1 MCSVPPRDR
10 TRWQRQEQEGRPLN
24 PQGPHVTVP
33 EDRGQRNTAQ
43 QSLRAP
49 SGTER
54 RALPKPPTSWAHR
67 ASGKSV
73 SKATLHDP
81 IHSASPKSQRRRM
94 SSGCRGQGT
103 GTGAVDGR
111 GAAGGD
117 LCGGGAAL
125 HLDSGRG
132 PRDPHAPRDSCTR
145 PPRQGH
151 TPDLSCTLSGC
162 TVRGA
167 GLGSSR
173 SPRWEVGV
181 KVGRLYPGTHFWPR
195 RCPPGAP
202 LQQSLSLGDPGVPGA
217 APQPE

>member
-1 MCSVPPRDR
+1 
-10 TRWQRQEQEGRPLN
+10 
-24 PQGPHVTVP
+24 
-33 EDRGQRNTAQ
+33 
-43 QSLRAP
+43 
-49 SGTER
+49 
-54 RALPKPPTSWAHR
+54 
-67 ASGKSV
+67 
-73 SKATLHDP
+73 
-81 IHSASPKSQRRRM
+81 M

-151 TPDLSCTLSGC
+151 APDLSCTLSGC

-195 RCPPGAP
+195 RCPPECHCSNPSASGTPGSLVQPPNRNEP
-202 LQQSLSLGDPGVPGA
+202 LSAAPGVGVLVRDMCSPPAGPMA
-217 APQPE
+217 GCPLGPQRRLRPPAGPTR